1 MEMATLIAPPS
12 EKLASISMKTLTIN
26 KVSQEQREKELL
38 LNPEWPFPCEG
49 SIVKQEDGAREE
61 VATHFPSS

>member
-1 MEMATLIAPPS
+1 
-12 EKLASISMKTLTIN
+12 MKTLTIN

-38 LNPEWPFPCEG
+38 LNPEWPFPGEG